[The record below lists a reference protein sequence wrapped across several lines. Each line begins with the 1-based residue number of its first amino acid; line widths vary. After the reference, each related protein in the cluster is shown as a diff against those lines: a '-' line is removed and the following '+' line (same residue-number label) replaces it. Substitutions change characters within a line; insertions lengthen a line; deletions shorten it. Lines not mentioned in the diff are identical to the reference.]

1 MTKRKVF
8 HNRDIKIKVSLIN
21 HIQYFLDFL
30 EIDEE
35 IDVLLTNEIITDD
48 FRNLRMDYVALCKS
62 GMIIEAEGELNSI
75 SEKTMDK
82 TWNYIDEL
90 RCTNDKRNVTC
101 IIFALDNKNKIKTK
115 KMGSL
120 KFEPHIFEFKK
131 LDGEEN
137 LNKIRSKIENN
148 QKLNHNDCA
157 LLENIPDMNHNR
169 DVSEVVTEIC
179 YLINKAIIS
188 EEEWIKLRATMF
200 LNIDYYVEDKKIKN
214 ELMELIN
221 VEEAVMSDFDRLQ
234 KYWKDNGRD
243 EGRKE
248 GKEEGRKEG
257 KEEGRKEKT
266 IEFVRKLSESMSPE
280 EIVNRLDIPLSEVKS
295 YINVE

>member
-1 MTKRKVF
+1 
-8 HNRDIKIKVSLIN
+8 
-21 HIQYFLDFL
+21 
-30 EIDEE
+30 
-35 IDVLLTNEIITDD
+35 
-48 FRNLRMDYVALCKS
+48 MDYVALCKS

-90 RCTNDKRNVTC
+90 RCANDKKNVTC

-157 LLENIPDMNHNR
+157 LLENISNYSN
-169 DVSEVVTEIC
+169 TYI
-179 YLINKAIIS
+179 LIIRRSSYKKPCH
-188 EEEWIKLRATMF
+188 EKFLKL
-200 LNIDYYVEDKKIKN
+200 KKYWPKNIKN
-214 ELMELIN
+214 SLTR
-221 VEEAVMSDFDRLQ
+221 SFF
-234 KYWKDNGRD
+234 Y
-243 EGRKE
+243 
-248 GKEEGRKEG
+248 
-257 KEEGRKEKT
+257 T
-266 IEFVRKLSESMSPE
+266 PFF
-280 EIVNRLDIPLSEVKS
+280 
-295 YINVE
+295 